1 MKEKILNLLGIAK
14 RAGYIVSGTDSV
26 IMEMRKNKAKI
37 VFVASDSSEKTI
49 DNFKRKCYFYNV
61 ECNFD
66 FSGDELSH
74 AIGQNRMILCLTD
87 QGLYRAIQKY
97 LRGDIDES

>member
-26 IMEMRKNKAKI
+26 IMEMRKNRAKI

-66 FSGDELSH
+66 FNSEELSH
-74 AIGQNRMILCLTD
+74 AIGQNRKIICLKD
-87 QGLYRAIQKY
+87 QGIYNAIQKY
-97 LRGDIDES
+97 LRGDMNES